1 MKCDHC
7 KLDFPENSLHKVVIN
22 GKECHF
28 CCNGCEFVYNLLQDN
43 NLESFY
49 DKLGSKTL
57 KPVNRE
63 DAKDSVYDSP
73 SFLKRYVKTLSP
85 DLYEVSFILEDIMC
99 AACVWLNEQYL
110 SGLEGIKSV
119 NINYTNHKAK
129 LTYDPNVITLKQIVR
144 SIRNIGY
151 KPIFFDSTNTP
162 KLRNDYVRLVVA
174 VFCAMNVMWINVGQY
189 IGFFTGIE
197 QNSRDILNFASFI
210 LGSFCLFFSGSKF
223 YKNAY
228 YGLKRNMIGMDLL
241 VITGTTIVYLY
252 SIYAWLFRQ
261 GETYFDSVSMI
272 ILFVLGSKFLES
284 LASKSMGDSLDKLT
298 SILPS
303 IARKA
308 NGEEISPD
316 LIQKG
321 DMLMLLPGDI
331 LPVDALLRSPSASF
345 DTSLVTG
352 ESLPVSLKEGDALL
366 SGYNALDTNI
376 FYEATT
382 TFQNSS
388 ASTLAKMLESSQ
400 FKRPRIANFALRFSG
415 MFSKIV
421 LTLAAISFCIYFFLM
436 KDGFNHSLLIAVS
449 VIIIACPCALAL
461 ATPIAAVVGLNLG
474 FKHKILFTEASFLE
488 TLAKVTHVVFD
499 KTGTLTNGKPK
510 VIESIF
516 NEDLKD
522 KVDKSILKNILHHN
536 THLVSQTVYDFLSD
550 DSEVLNAK
558 DTKAVDEFDIK
569 YVAGKGFYASN
580 DRFNFACGSDIFMN
594 DLGLELEN
602 KTSSI
607 TFNMALKE
615 GDRYVLCARF
625 FLLDT
630 LKGNA
635 KELIDYLKA
644 NHKTCILLSGDRL
657 EVAKDIA
664 SKVGIDEV
672 FSNQTPI
679 SKASFVKKLVDE
691 GNIVSMIGDG
701 LNDALA
707 LSYAHVG
714 ISMGSG
720 AQTSIKESKV
730 IILDDSLKTLRKAF
744 MIAKAS
750 IGKIKENLIMSLVY
764 NVIALPVAVLGF
776 VIPLFAA
783 LFMSISSMSVVLNSL
798 RLNNI
803 FKKEERLEAKQ
814 KAKSE
819 S

>member
-7 KLDFPENSLHKVVIN
+7 KLDFPESSLHKVVIN

-49 DKLGSKTL
+49 DKLGEKTL
-57 KPVNRE
+57 KPVNRD

-73 SFLKRYVKTLSP
+73 SFLKRYVKELDP
-85 DLYEVSFILEDIMC
+85 NLYEVSFILEDIMC

-110 SGLEGIKSV
+110 SGLKGINSV

-129 LTYDPNVITLKQIVR
+129 VTYDPNVITLKEIVQ

-162 KLRNDYVRLVVA
+162 KLKNDYARLVVA

-189 IGFFTGIE
+189 IGFFTGID

-210 LGSFCLFFSGSKF
+210 LGSFCLFFGGSKF

-241 VITGTTIVYLY
+241 VITGTTIVYIY

-261 GETYFDSVSMI
+261 GETYFDSISMI

-303 IARKA
+303 LARKED
-308 NGEEISPD
+308 GSEISPD
-316 LIQKG
+316 LIKKG
-321 DMLMLLPGDI
+321 DILMLLPGDI
-331 LPVDALLRSPSASF
+331 LPVDAVLKSPNASF

-352 ESLPVSLKEGDALL
+352 ESLPISLKKGDVLL

-376 FYEATT
+376 LYEATT
-382 TFQNSS
+382 TFQDSS
-388 ASTLAKMLESSQ
+388 ASRLAKLLESSQ
-400 FKRPRIANFALRFSG
+400 FKRPQIANFALRFSG
-415 MFSKIV
+415 KFSKIV
-421 LTLAAISFCIYFFLM
+421 LTLAAISFCVYFFLL

-499 KTGTLTNGKPK
+499 KTGTLTNGRPEVTNSYFDESLK
-510 VIESIF
+510 VSKHT
-516 NEDLKD
+516 LKD
-522 KVDKSILKNILHHN
+522 ILKHN
-536 THLVSQTVYDFLSD
+536 THLVSQTVYEFL
-550 DSEVLNAK
+550 DSKVESNSYEEGK
-558 DTKAVDEFDIK
+558 FDIK
-569 YVAGKGFYASN
+569 YIAGKGFYASN
-580 DRFNFACGSDIFMN
+580 DSLSFACGSDSFMSE
-594 DLGLELEN
+594 LGLELEN

-607 TFNMALKE
+607 TFNMALKTKE
-615 GDRYVLCARF
+615 GYKLCARF

-630 LKGNA
+630 LKDGA
-635 KELIDYLKA
+635 KELMDYLKA
-644 NHKTCILLSGDRL
+644 QHKTCILLSGDRL

-664 SKVGIDEV
+664 AKVGITEV
-672 FSNQTPI
+672 FSNQTPL
-679 SKASFVKKLVDE
+679 SKAEFVKDLVSK
-691 GNIVSMIGDG
+691 GHIVSMIGDG

-720 AQTSIKESKV
+720 AQTSIKESKI

-750 IGKIKENLIMSLVY
+750 ISKIKQNLLMSLVY

-783 LFMSISSMSVVLNSL
+783 LFMSISSISVVLNSL
-798 RLNNI
+798 RLNSL
-803 FKKEERLEAKQ
+803 FKKEERLEAKSKQ
-814 KAKSE
+814 L
-819 S
+819 